1 MATSILVQQ
10 IQALAQRAA
19 TEDKLIKGL
28 LVTAEG
34 AIRTDFAAADTLL
47 GGRITT
53 LDTKVNGVKTDLTA
67 LVGTTRTAI
76 ENDFNGKIGDVTTL
90 TTTANGNIVL
100 AINEVRSAITAAQDA
115 AAELINDD
123 LKSLTT
129 VYSST
134 KTDQQIKVAV
144 DAVVDGASD
153 ALNTLKELSAALGD
167 DASFASK
174 VTGSLSKRV
183 AVDAPQT
190 FSTAELLQGRT
201 NLDVFSKAEV
211 TAMVKAVT
219 DTIGDV
225 STLDAVAAFD
235 AALVDGPA
243 PTTPV

>member
-53 LDTKVNGVKTDLTA
+53 LDTKVDGVKTDLTA

-76 ENDFNGKIGDVTTL
+76 ENDFNGKIGDVTAL

-115 AAELINDD
+115 AAELINDTD
-123 LKSLTT
+123 KSLTT

-134 KTDQQIKVAV
+134 KTDQQIKVAI
-144 DAVVDGASD
+144 DGVVDGASS
-153 ALNTLKELSAALGD
+153 ALNTLKELATSLGD
-167 DASFASK
+167 DANFAST
-174 VTGSLSKRV
+174 VTTALGNRV
-183 AVDAPQT
+183 RVDAAQVFTAPQLAQAQ
-190 FSTAELLQGRT
+190 S
-201 NLDVFSKAEV
+201 NMDVFSKAQV
-211 TAMVKAVT
+211 TAMIKAVT

-225 STLDAVAAFD
+225 SSLDAVATFD
-235 AALVDGPA
+235 ATIANPA
-243 PTTPV
+243 

>member
-53 LDTKVNGVKTDLTA
+53 LDTKVDTA
-67 LVGTTRTAI
+67 VDTLELLVDTTRTSI
-76 ENDFNGKIGDVTTL
+76 EADFNGKIGDTTAL
-90 TTTANGNIVL
+90 TTTAKGNIVL
-100 AINEVRSAITAAQDA
+100 AVNEVKGLVDA
-115 AAELINDD
+115 AKSAADALINDTTPG
-123 LKSLTT
+123 LTT

-167 DASFASK
+167 DADFAST
-174 VTGSLSKRV
+174 VTTSLAKRV
-183 AVDAPQT
+183 SVEGPQV
-190 FSTAELLQGRT
+190 FSDAELLQGRT
-201 NLDVFSKAEV
+201 NLDVFSKAQV
-211 TAMVKAVT
+211 TAMIKAVT

-225 STLDAVAAFD
+225 STLDAVADFD
-235 AALVDGPA
+235 AALLDNVNPS
-243 PTTPV
+243 

>member
-53 LDTKVNGVKTDLTA
+53 LDTKVDTA
-67 LVGTTRTAI
+67 VDTLELLVDTTRTGI
-76 ENDFNGKIGDVTTL
+76 EADFNGKIGDVTAL
-90 TTTANGNIVL
+90 TTAANGNIVL
-100 AINEVRSAITAAQDA
+100 AVNEVRAAITAAQNA
-115 AAELINDD
+115 AAELINDTAP
-123 LKSLTT
+123 SLTT
-129 VYSST
+129 VYSAT

-144 DAVVDGASD
+144 DSVVDGATD

-167 DASFASK
+167 DADFAST
-174 VTGSLSKRV
+174 VTESLGKRISV
-183 AVDAPQT
+183 GEAQVFTAPQLAQAQ
-190 FSTAELLQGRT
+190 S
-201 NLDVFSKAEV
+201 NMDVFSKAQV
-211 TAMVKAVT
+211 TAMIKAVT

-225 STLDAVAAFD
+225 SSLDAVATFD
-235 AALVDGPA
+235 AALVDNLPA
-243 PTTPV
+243 